1 MTMDIYEILLH
12 GAPVTIQLSSED
24 AERLGVAPQHAAE
37 GDEKEL
43 KTRAK

>member
-1 MTMDIYEILLH
+1 MDIYEILLH
-12 GAPVTIQLSSED
+12 GDPVTIQLSAED

-37 GDEKEL
+37 DDDVKET